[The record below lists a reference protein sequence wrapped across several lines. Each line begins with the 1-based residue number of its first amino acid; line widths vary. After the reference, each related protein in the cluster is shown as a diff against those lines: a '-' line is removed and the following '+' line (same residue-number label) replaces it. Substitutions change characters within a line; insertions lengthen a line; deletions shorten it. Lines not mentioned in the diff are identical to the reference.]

1 MADTLRLSGISRPE
15 RYELRLDVY
24 LESFRYD
31 GQVRISIKQA
41 EPSKTVRL
49 HAVGLEIGEGSAS
62 WGDVTQEMKSCKV
75 LEKSQMVELQ
85 FEDEIPSGMF
95 DLDIS
100 FKGHLREKMEGFYRS
115 SYKNGGYMATTHF
128 EPTDARRAFPCFDE
142 PSFRAKFSITMG
154 IELNRQCVSN
164 MPVEVEQ
171 ASDDRRLT
179 KFQETPSMPTY
190 LVAFVV
196 GDLERSVTTSKRGV
210 TVEVI
215 TKPGE
220 QELGR
225 FALETGTNCLD
236 FFEEF
241 FRVEYPLPKM
251 SMVAIPDFP
260 IGAMEN
266 WGCILFR
273 ETAILSDDKLSSII
287 VRQRAGET
295 ICHEIAHMWFGNLV
309 TVSWWEHLWLKEG
322 FATWAS
328 MVAIHDIYKEW
339 KEPLKFTCSSY
350 LSALRLDS
358 LLSTHSIEVPV
369 EDPGQINE
377 AFDAISY
384 LKAASLIRM
393 LADFVTVDEFR
404 AALKTYLER
413 HQYGAATT
421 VDLWNAVAEQTN
433 LPMESMMSSWT
444 KLEGYPL
451 IEVTESSSGH
461 PSVVQSRFTVAATTE
476 TTRAESSKLWMVPLT
491 YSTASEPDTA
501 HRFILKEAST
511 RLPFD
516 VSKEQ
521 WFLLNSTRAG
531 FYRVNYPPRVWNAI
545 ILKLGS
551 MDYDSSEAIPAS
563 ARAGLLSDAFA
574 LARKGALSTTVA
586 LDLLLS
592 LRGENEFAV
601 WEGVVSV
608 LYDVKR
614 VFCDS
619 YPEGLEHWRSLA
631 KKVVSMLSDLVSGD
645 QGSELELELPPL
657 RRIVMS
663 LLLAAD
669 DDSTKVQASELYEQ
683 FVKDPESVSPE
694 LVAPTFAHH
703 VSDLGEQGYE
713 DILKLYNDAVLN
725 ELRVTCLSVLGMASG
740 TEKLRMRTLDFA
752 LREVRAQD
760 AFHAIG
766 SVPSADEQAKD
777 LVWSWLQNRWEEIKA
792 RFCGGSHVLPRIV
805 NAATKFS
812 EDGKAAEVQA
822 FFQGKDQSGF
832 ATSIANSVEGI
843 TADAAWRTN
852 STMDVRNWLTR
863 QFS

>member
-1 MADTLRLSGISRPE
+1 MADSLRLSGISRPE

-41 EPSKTVRL
+41 EPSRTVRL

-62 WGDVTQEMKSCKV
+62 WGDVSKKMKAYEV

-100 FKGHLREKMEGFYRS
+100 FKGQLHEKMEGFYRS

-142 PSFRAKFSITMG
+142 PSFRAMFSITMG

-171 ASDDRRLT
+171 VSDDRRVI

-241 FRVEYPLPKM
+241 FQVDYPLPKM

-273 ETAILSDDKLSSII
+273 ETAILSDDKLSSIV

-328 MVAIHDIYKEW
+328 MIAVHDIYKEW

-393 LADFVTVDEFR
+393 LADFVTVNEFR
-404 AALKTYLER
+404 AALKLYLDR

-421 VDLWNAVAEQTN
+421 VNLWNAVEEQTN
-433 LPMESMMSSWT
+433 LPMETMMSSWT

-451 IEVTESSSGH
+451 IEVKESSAGH
-461 PSVVQSRFTVAATTE
+461 PSVTQSRFTVAATTD
-476 TTRAESSKLWMVPLT
+476 TPGAESSKLWMVPLT
-491 YSTASEPDTA
+491 FSTASEPDRVD
-501 HRFILKEAST
+501 RFILKESVAD
-511 RLPFD
+511 LPFD

-521 WFLLNSTRAG
+521 WFLLNTSRAG

-551 MDYDSSEAIPAS
+551 MDYDSSAAIPAS

-574 LARKGALSTTVA
+574 LARKGALSTNVA

-619 YPEGLEHWRSLA
+619 YAEGLEHWRSLV
-631 KKVVSMLSDLVSGD
+631 KKVVSKLSDLVSGD
-645 QGSELELELPPL
+645 QGSELELGLELPQL
-657 RRIVMS
+657 RRIVLS

-669 DDSTKVQASELYEQ
+669 DDSTKVQASKLYEE
-683 FVKDPESVSPE
+683 FVRDPGSVSPE
-694 LVAPTFAHH
+694 LVALAFAHH
-703 VSDLGEQGYE
+703 LSDFGEKGYE
-713 DILKLYNDAVLN
+713 DILKVYNDAVLN

-740 TEKLRMRTLDFA
+740 TEKLRLRTLDFA

-760 AFHAIG
+760 AIHAIG
-766 SVPSADEQAKD
+766 SVPNADEQAKD
-777 LVWSWLQNRWEEIKA
+777 LVWSWLQSR
-792 RFCGGSHVLPRIV
+792 
-805 NAATKFS
+805 
-812 EDGKAAEVQA
+812 
-822 FFQGKDQSGF
+822 
-832 ATSIANSVEGI
+832 
-843 TADAAWRTN
+843 
-852 STMDVRNWLTR
+852 
-863 QFS
+863 